1 MRAVEG
7 LFAGPLI
14 SLHGSACTEK
24 PAILIAVIIWRHYI
38 GESGGK
44 ISSRSCDYLCSGW
57 EPSRPYGPVD
67 SGSFIWDSHW
77 PLATGIIT
85 GWAGSYTEA
94 RLEQQLKSSL
104 SHRPVPA
111 LRIWVDALS
120 VAMATGKRLFV
131 WRQCLSRQRRTCE
144 AQAASPDAAA
154 TERQLHTCQGG
165 CIVMFWWDKY
175 QMWLTVGGIKW
186 RVDVAET
193 IWVNTGKKP
202 HCSKAAWVKHDFG
215 GRCWLPTPA

>member
-14 SLHGSACTEK
+14 SLHGSACTETE

-67 SGSFIWDSHW
+67 SGSLIWDSHW

-111 LRIWVDALS
+111 LRIGGGWGGRRWVLPWRLGKGYLFGGSVCPAS
-120 VAMATGKRLFV
+120 VAPVRHRVLRPT
-131 WRQCLSRQRRTCE
+131 RQPLRGNYIHAKE
-144 AQAASPDAAA
+144 
-154 TERQLHTCQGG
+154 
-165 CIVMFWWDKY
+165 
-175 QMWLTVGGIKW
+175 
-186 RVDVAET
+186 VA
-193 IWVNTGKKP
+193 
-202 HCSKAAWVKHDFG
+202 
-215 GRCWLPTPA
+215 L